1 MGLYDFVTEESVEW
15 NLLMASVMVAA
26 IPVVILLPS
35 YSATLPKGSSGG
47 HEGVTYML
55 LSVPWRE

>member
-1 MGLYDFVTEESVEW
+1 VGLYDFVTEESVEW

-35 YSATLPKGSSGG
+35 YSATSPKGSSGG
-47 HEGVTYML
+47 HERVTYML